1 MIDRRPRQGLPSL
14 DMEPIRDECQRELI
28 SWSGA
33 FHLLL
38 ICSTGPAWGLGRIL
52 FLPVR
57 GRIIFQGRNVLRGL
71 VAGWGRVVVTEFLV
85 PCWVP
90 LRCRVMRCKIAMKT
104 LRINVIHLMLCLRW
118 WLKYLSSFLLSIYVF
133 RLKVK
138 LESFQLII
146 HDVPCEDGKR
156 LACQSRTP
164 IPSRAPLQAFGWS
177 SRCRWGS
184 CCSSGSWSSK
194 RASKTQSMFHQQDR
208 QIFSSAFHPPVRRKY
223 KRFPDKS
230 DVKCTNLRSKSKVV
244 DKDYVGR

>member
-1 MIDRRPRQGLPSL
+1 
-14 DMEPIRDECQRELI
+14 
-28 SWSGA
+28 
-33 FHLLL
+33 
-38 ICSTGPAWGLGRIL
+38 
-52 FLPVR
+52 
-57 GRIIFQGRNVLRGL
+57 
-71 VAGWGRVVVTEFLV
+71 
-85 PCWVP
+85 
-90 LRCRVMRCKIAMKT
+90 MKT

-164 IPSRAPLQAFGWS
+164 IPSRAPFQGFGWS

-208 QIFSSAFHPPVRRKY
+208 QIFSSAFHPPMRRKY

-230 DVKCTNLRSKSKVV
+230 DVNVQTWGPKAKLLTKIMLEDKIVEWWSGLRKSPSYNLYSEYLLPYLALPMSNYFTKASWSKLNYHAIHFLKSESMVTAMSEGILPFSIPTHSWHSVNAATCTR
-244 DKDYVGR
+244 